1 MGDQRIALSETML
14 ESGEAE
20 ALQVMATI
28 SVGVWAIVMAL
39 YVFVFRYFQERD
51 EKERFRRGRIYW
63 TYFLEIV
70 VFSVTTYIAIFS
82 AIFSLLL
89 TPNGSTERI
98 FLDIAAGAFIWNLTS
113 AVIIIVKEIRTS
125 MKFIEPYAM
134 PHFLIEVLT
143 KKYLKI
149 AKKELRKVTG
159 KEAAERYIK
168 ETMDKFLE
176 GIGKKASE
184 TDSKPDSESKS

>member
-39 YVFVFRYFQERD
+39 YVFVFRYFQEKD

-82 AIFSLLL
+82 AILSLLL
-89 TPNGSTERI
+89 LPIGITVRI
-98 FLDIAAGAFIWNLTS
+98 FLVVAAADFIL
-113 AVIIIVKEIRTS
+113 
-125 MKFIEPYAM
+125 
-134 PHFLIEVLT
+134 
-143 KKYLKI
+143 YL
-149 AKKELRKVTG
+149 
-159 KEAAERYIK
+159 
-168 ETMDKFLE
+168 M
-176 GIGKKASE
+176 S
-184 TDSKPDSESKS
+184 